1 MIDRLSVAHS
11 NIEEALRML
20 NPLESNQDYNF
31 KAFFFFFSKGP
42 TCTVFGCRRCNI
54 WRRERNT
61 CFIAVGT
68 ARLPFQVSDRS
79 TFLQSVLIF
88 RA

>member
-31 KAFFFFFSKGP
+31 KAFFFFPQKGLL
-42 TCTVFGCRRCNI
+42 VLSL
-54 WRRERNT
+54 
-61 CFIAVGT
+61 AVGDVIFGDVKEIP
-68 ARLPFQVSDRS
+68 ASLPSELRD
-79 TFLQSVLIF
+79 FLSK
-88 RA
+88 

>member
-1 MIDRLSVAHS
+1 MIDRLSVTHS

-31 KAFFFFFSKGP
+31 KAFFFSKGP

-88 RA
+88 LA